1 MAKAKG
7 TVVVEVVKSLR
18 ANRARALELLPP
30 KLHRYLEERIV
41 VASWYPLEDYLALL
55 RTVGRLL
62 SPAGSSALAV
72 FEKLGRLA
80 ARAHMSGTYSRFKNA
95 TNRQA
100 SFTLLT
106 SMYDSGELRVVE
118 REPGWA
124 VLEFVGFAQP
134 ARELCETFTGYQLE
148 RMGMQGFEDVQVRHV
163 RCRGEGQSACIW
175 EVSWKGRGTI

>member
-18 ANRARALELLPP
+18 SSRAKALELLPE
-30 KLHRYLEERIV
+30 KLHHYLEERIV
-41 VASWYPLEDYLALL
+41 VASWYPLEDYLTLL
-55 RTVGRLL
+55 RTVGRIM
-62 SPAGSSALAV
+62 SPKGGMAV
-72 FEKLGRLA
+72 FEKLGRIA
-80 ARAHMSGTYSRFKNA
+80 ARAHMDGTYSRFKNT

-106 SMYDSGELRVVE
+106 SMYDSGELRVLE
-118 REPGWA
+118 REPGHA

-148 RMGMQGFEDVQVRHV
+148 RMSIQGFEDVRVKHT
-163 RCRGEGQSACIW
+163 RCRGEGQANCLW
-175 EVSWKGRGTI
+175 EVSWKGRSLL